1 MEKERGCSQSTGTG
15 VPGPPPNQSKIE
27 KQTELSGEPDPLP
40 SDHFVSVASR
50 FWVLGPCRFGAILA
64 FEIPGGEQGLAAG
77 RCSWPG
83 SCKRSLGSLGG
94 GRHCLAWWSH
104 SAPCAYPFVLS
115 SSLGTF
121 RFGAL
126 WDLGCA
132 ALGMMGQGDT
142 IGCSIRKLCMTQ
154 VGVLESGC
162 MGVTLLSCITYRDDL
177 QFDIYHLC

>member
-40 SDHFVSVASR
+40 SDHFVSAASR
-50 FWVLGPCRFGAILA
+50 LWVLGLCRFGAILA

-77 RCSWPG
+77 RCSWLA

-94 GRHCLAWWSH
+94 WKALAGLVVPLGSLCCPSVH
-104 SAPCAYPFVLS
+104 S

-121 RFGAL
+121 RFRAWWG
-126 WDLGCA
+126 LGCA
-132 ALGMMGQGDT
+132 ALG
-142 IGCSIRKLCMTQ
+142 I
-154 VGVLESGC
+154 VGW
-162 MGVTLLSCITYRDDL
+162 
-177 QFDIYHLC
+177 

>member
-40 SDHFVSVASR
+40 SDHFVSATSR
-50 FWVLGPCRFGAILA
+50 LWVLGLCRFGAILA

-83 SCKRSLGSLGG
+83 SRKRSLGSPWGAE
-94 GRHCLAWWSH
+94 RRWLAWWSH
-104 SAPCAYPFVLS
+104 LVPCACPSVLS

-121 RFGAL
+121 RFPAW

-132 ALGMMGQGDT
+132 ALGMVGWCGT
-142 IGCSIRKLCMTQ
+142 VGWSIRKL
-154 VGVLESGC
+154 
-162 MGVTLLSCITYRDDL
+162 
-177 QFDIYHLC
+177 